1 MKLAAESKANVEKQ
15 RLEFDKEKWSSE
27 TNEQSIHSQEA
38 LERDRL
44 AFEKSKWEKERED
57 RRSELNEE
65 KRFHVLSSLI
75 EKGRSAEEAE
85 AFPNLL

>member
-15 RLEFDKEKWSSE
+15 RLEFDKEKWS
-27 TNEQSIHSQEA
+27 TQEA

-85 AFPNLL
+85 AFLNLL

>member
-1 MKLAAESKANVEKQ
+1 MKLAAESKANA
-15 RLEFDKEKWSSE
+15 
-27 TNEQSIHSQEA
+27 QEA

-57 RRSELNEE
+57 RQSELNEE

-75 EKGRSAEEAE
+75 EKGRSAEEDE
-85 AFPNLL
+85 AFLNLL